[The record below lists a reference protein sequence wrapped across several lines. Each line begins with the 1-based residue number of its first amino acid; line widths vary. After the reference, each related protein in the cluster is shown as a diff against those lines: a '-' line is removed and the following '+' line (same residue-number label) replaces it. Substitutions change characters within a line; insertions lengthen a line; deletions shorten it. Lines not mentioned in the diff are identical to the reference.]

1 LPPEL
6 IEAAARTGGTQLALG
21 AVDRLAEITRPGGT
35 DWGLG
40 IEARCRALVSEG
52 QAAEGLYLEAIER
65 LGRTRVRPEL
75 ARAHL
80 LYGEWLR
87 RENRRTDAR
96 EQLRTAHG
104 MFDEIGMEG
113 FAERARSELQAT
125 WETARKRTA
134 QPSVAAGQELTPQE
148 MQVALLARDGLT
160 NPEIG
165 TRLFISAHTVQ
176 CHLGKVFTKLG
187 IGSRGQLHRALP
199 GGPGTP

>member
-96 EQLRTAHG
+96 EQLRTA
-104 MFDEIGMEG
+104 
-113 FAERARSELQAT
+113 
-125 WETARKRTA
+125 

-176 CHLGKVFTKLG
+176 YHLGKVFTKLG